1 MFVKNSE
8 NDFDK
13 DNNGDFPINTLS
25 LINEDMN
32 NGTEIIYRIG
42 LPEL

>member
-25 LINEDMN
+25 QIHEVLN
-32 NGTEIIYRIG
+32 NGSEIIYRKG